1 MTPTPSST
9 PCMFWPPWSGSEACS
24 SPGRFFVR
32 RPSPLEAP
40 ARLGLW
46 LEVFRRFFHWVWAA
60 VILLPISGVGM
71 LHLSFNGFAGA
82 PRYVQVMMGLY
93 VAMLALFLRV
103 QALQVPELRRAVQ
116 AQDWPAGGQALGK
129 IRRTVGFNLFL
140 GLLLIA
146 LVAARPSL

>member
-1 MTPTPSST
+1 MS
-9 PCMFWPPWSGSEACS
+9 WPPWSGSEACS
-24 SPGRFFVR
+24 SPGRF
-32 RPSPLEAP
+32 RPAAVAALEAP

-129 IRRTVGFNLFL
+129 IRRTVGFNLLL